1 MKVMMRVGIV
11 RFGFFYLNLMDVGR
25 LRSWDLLVLGLDG
38 ERMIMEGI
46 IGSMNMGFYKL
57 LMELGNSYGVVT
69 VSINH
74 PNLLNDYSTNLVQK
88 KLIVRVCSVK
98 RCRKKAII
106 EHEVPIYPSSPF
118 MLKKKS

>member
-1 MKVMMRVGIV
+1 MNIGVLMKVMMRVGIV
-11 RFGFFYLNLMDVGR
+11 RFGFFYLNLMDVVR
-25 LRSWDLLVLGLDG
+25 LLSWDLLVLGLDG

-57 LMELGNSYGVVT
+57 LTELGNSYEVVT

-88 KLIVRVCSVK
+88 KLIVRVV
-98 RCRKKAII
+98 
-106 EHEVPIYPSSPF
+106 V
-118 MLKKKS
+118 